1 MSDIA
6 VVDLNRKLKKAAKKT
21 SSLRRKTMSTAEGK
35 AVRVVSIDANS
46 KTFLDDLTKAFE
58 INVRKAR
65 QENKRLF
72 GSADGV
78 RKSTTRK

>member
-6 VVDLNRKLKKAAKKT
+6 VVDLKRKAKKAT
-21 SSLRRKTMSTAEGK
+21 SLRRKTMSTPEGK
-35 AVRVVSIDANS
+35 SVRVVSIDANS

>member
-6 VVDLNRKLKKAAKKT
+6 VVELKRKAKKAT
-21 SSLRRKTMSTAEGK
+21 SLRRKTMSTPEGK
-35 AVRVVSIDANS
+35 TVRVVSIDANS

-65 QENKRLF
+65 QENKKLF
-72 GSADGV
+72 GSADGL
-78 RKSTTRK
+78 RKSATRK

>member
-6 VVDLNRKLKKAAKKT
+6 VVDLNRKSKKAPKRA
-21 SSLRRKTMSTAEGK
+21 SSLRRKTMSTPEGK
-35 AVRVVSIDANS
+35 TVRVVSIDANS
-46 KTFLDDLTKAFE
+46 KTFLNDLTKAFE

-65 QENKRLF
+65 QENKKLF

>member
-1 MSDIA
+1 VGHAMSDIA
-6 VVDLNRKLKKAAKKT
+6 VVELKRKTKKAT
-21 SSLRRKTMSTAEGK
+21 SLRRKTMSTPEGK
-35 AVRVVSIDANS
+35 TVRVVSIDANS
-46 KTFLDDLTKAFE
+46 KTFLDDLTKAFQ

-65 QENKRLF
+65 QENKKLF

>member
-6 VVDLNRKLKKAAKKT
+6 VVDLKRKAKKAT
-21 SSLRRKTMSTAEGK
+21 SLRRKTMSTPDGK
-35 AVRVVSIDANS
+35 SVRVVSIDANS

>member
-6 VVDLNRKLKKAAKKT
+6 VVDLKRKAKKAT
-21 SSLRRKTMSTAEGK
+21 SLRRKMMSTPDGK
-35 AVRVVSIDANS
+35 SVRVVSIDANS

>member
-6 VVDLNRKLKKAAKKT
+6 VVDLNRKPKKALKRA
-21 SSLRRKTMSTAEGK
+21 SSLRRKTMSTPEGK
-35 AVRVVSIDANS
+35 TVRVVSIDANS

-65 QENKRLF
+65 QENKKLF

-78 RKSTTRK
+78 RKLTTRK